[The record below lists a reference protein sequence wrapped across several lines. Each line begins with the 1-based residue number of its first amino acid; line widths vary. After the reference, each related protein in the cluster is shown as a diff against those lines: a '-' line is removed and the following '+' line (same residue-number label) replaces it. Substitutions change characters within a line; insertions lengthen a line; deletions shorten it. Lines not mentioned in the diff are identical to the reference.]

1 MSSSSNNGPEQP
13 SDNTQGGLA
22 DIDARGDA
30 AAYENLASTTNST
43 NNGGSAA
50 ATCSEESDASADGR
64 STKER
69 LAILVILLELV
80 ALTFQ
85 VLLRLLEFITQ
96 YILPLVR
103 ILVQIFRVMAVVA
116 PGISAEEE

>member
-1 MSSSSNNGPEQP
+1 MSPSSNNGPEQP

-22 DIDARGDA
+22 DINARGDV
-30 AAYENLASTTNST
+30 AAYENLAHTTNST

-50 ATCSEESDASADGR
+50 ATCNGESDASADGR

-116 PGISAEEE
+116 PGISAEQE